1 MSEEKHIRLSVLQ
14 MAQSMCDAEYLIAA
28 ERGGAQKPFPTTAD
42 VIKKAD
48 ELMAF
53 VDDVRDIRD
62 PTVKN
67 VTELLSEHL
76 GK

>member
-28 ERGGAQKPFPTTAD
+28 ERGGEQKPFPTTAE

-48 ELMAF
+48 ELMKF
-53 VDDVRDIRD
+53 IDDIRD

-67 VTELLSEHL
+67 VTQLLTEHA

>member
-1 MSEEKHIRLSVLQ
+1 MADKLATEACRDYVREKDQQELAEVVNSNVEESQNVEIEEELSE
-14 MAQSMCDAEYLIAA
+14 
-28 ERGGAQKPFPTTAD
+28 

-48 ELMAF
+48 ELMTF
-53 VDDVRDIRD
+53 VDGIRD

-67 VTELLSEHL
+67 VTQLLSEHA

>member
-28 ERGGAQKPFPTTAD
+28 ERGATQKPFPTTAE

-53 VDDVRDIRD
+53 VDDIRD
-62 PTVKN
+62 PTVKS
-67 VTELLSEHL
+67 VTQLLTEHA

>member
-28 ERGGAQKPFPTTAD
+28 ERGGVQKPFPTTAE

-48 ELMAF
+48 ELMKF
-53 VDDVRDIRD
+53 IDDIRD

-67 VTELLSEHL
+67 VTQLLTEHA

>member
-14 MAQSMCDAEYLIAA
+14 MAQSMCDGEFLMSAENGLA
-28 ERGGAQKPFPTTAD
+28 KSFPTTSE

-48 ELMAF
+48 ELMTF
-53 VDDVRDIRD
+53 VYGIRD

-67 VTELLSEHL
+67 VTQLLSEHA

>member
-1 MSEEKHIRLSVLQ
+1 MSEEKQIRLSVLQ
-14 MAQSMCDAEYLIAA
+14 MAQSMCDAEYIIAA
-28 ERGGAQKPFPTTAD
+28 ERGGVQKPFPTTAE

-53 VDDVRDIRD
+53 VDDIRD

-67 VTELLSEHL
+67 VTQLLSEHA

>member
-28 ERGGAQKPFPTTAD
+28 ERGGAQKPFPTTAE
-42 VIKKAD
+42 VIKKAN

-53 VDDVRDIRD
+53 VDDVRD

-67 VTELLSEHL
+67 VTQLLTEHA

>member
-14 MAQSMCDAEYLIAA
+14 MAQSMCDAEYIIAA
-28 ERGGAQKPFPTTAD
+28 ERGGVQKPFPTTAE

-53 VDDVRDIRD
+53 VDDIRD

-67 VTELLSEHL
+67 VTQLLTEHA

>member
-28 ERGGAQKPFPTTAD
+28 ERGGVQKPFPTTAE

-53 VDDVRDIRD
+53 VDDVRD

-67 VTELLSEHL
+67 VTQLLTEHA

>member
-14 MAQSMCDAEYLIAA
+14 MAQSMCDGEYLIAA
-28 ERGGAQKPFPTTAD
+28 ERDGEQKPFPTTAE
-42 VIKKAD
+42 VIKKAE
-48 ELMAF
+48 ELMKF
-53 VDDVRDIRD
+53 VDDIRD

-67 VTELLSEHL
+67 VTQLLSEHA